1 MSESNWLLVIFFAL
15 IGSVVS
21 LAGGVFL
28 LFGGKA
34 SGWLQKVA
42 VPVAA
47 GALLAAA
54 FFDLLPEALEHAPA
68 QTIMTWALVGFLFF
82 FVTERGLRWFH
93 HHHEHEGDE
102 DQANRSL
109 IVIGDT
115 LHNFIDGLAIG
126 AAFLVSPATGI
137 VITLAVA
144 AHEIPQEIGDFG
156 LLLSKGMKRHKVLL
170 ANIMSAL
177 ATVVGASI
185 VFGFGDALHIPIE
198 ALLALTAGFFIYI
211 AASDIIPSI
220 HSRETARGA
229 NLQTMVLLLSVIIVG
244 YTTVLLHQWHRSQT
258 ELTTQQGTHKT
269 E

>member
-1 MSESNWLLVIFFAL
+1 MNESNWLLVIFFAL
-15 IGSVVS
+15 IGSIVS
-21 LAGGVFL
+21 LCGGLFL

-34 SGWLQKVA
+34 SGWLQKLA
-42 VPVAA
+42 VPIAA

-54 FFDLLPEALEHAPA
+54 FFDLLPEALEHSPA
-68 QTIMTWALVGFLFF
+68 QSIMTWVLVGFLFF

-109 IVIGDT
+109 IIIGDI

-170 ANIMSAL
+170 VNIFSAL
-177 ATVVGASI
+177 ATVVGASL

-198 ALLALTAGFFIYI
+198 VLLALTAGFFIYI

-229 NLQTMVLLLSVIIVG
+229 NLQTLVLLLSVVAVG
-244 YTTVLLHQWHRSQT
+244 YMTVLLHQWHSSTEDHMQYQENHQT
-258 ELTTQQGTHKT
+258 E
-269 E
+269 